1 MHHRILKQAV
11 VVLGL
16 ALLVVG
22 CDKSSPTNPNGGNG
36 NVGSNGTTV
45 TALAIT
51 GTFQVAEG
59 DTSQLTATATLSNG
73 STQDVSSQAT
83 WQSSET
89 SVATIS
95 GTGLLTALKA
105 GTTDITAVY
114 SGRTARVTV
123 TVTTASYR
131 VRVASQSVTVLG
143 TCDDFTQGLG
153 HGEFTVRVRAT
164 LANGNYYT
172 LFQTSSYPGSPSNPH
187 SLSIAKGASRSISG
201 SRVLTLSGASGQF
214 VRVEFRA
221 TEWDTQVVVFPPSTR
236 NVHDGSMDDRSTVR
250 THSYRNGGF
259 GFLGAQT
266 LTIGNSSCGI
276 RLNYTITAERQ

>member
-1 MHHRILKQAV
+1 MHYRILKQAV

-16 ALLVVG
+16 ALLVAG
-22 CDKSSPTNPNGGNG
+22 CDKSSPTNPNGGGNFGGNG
-36 NVGSNGTTV
+36 ATV
-45 TALAIT
+45 TSLAIT

-59 DTSQLTATATLSNG
+59 ETSQLKATATLSNG
-73 STQDVSSQAT
+73 SDQDVSSQAT
-83 WQSSET
+83 WQSSDT

-105 GTTDITAVY
+105 GTTDITATY

-131 VRVASQSVTVLG
+131 LRVVSQSVTVLG

-164 LANGNYYT
+164 LANGSYYT
-172 LFQTSSYPGSPSNPH
+172 LYETSSYPGSPSNPH

-201 SRVLTLSGASGQF
+201 SRDLTLSGASGQY

-221 TEWDTQVVVFPPSTR
+221 TEWDTQIVVFPPSTR
-236 NVHDGSMDDRSTVR
+236 NVHDGSMDDRSISR
-250 THSYRNGGF
+250 THSYGNGSF
-259 GFLGAQT
+259 GFLGPQT

-276 RLNYTITAERQ
+276 RLNYTITAERR